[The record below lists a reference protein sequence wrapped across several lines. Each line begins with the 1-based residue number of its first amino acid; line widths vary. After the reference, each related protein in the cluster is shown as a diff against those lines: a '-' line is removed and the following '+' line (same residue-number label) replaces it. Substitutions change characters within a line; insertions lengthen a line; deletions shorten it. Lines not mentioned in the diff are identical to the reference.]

1 MRYETDAKIREH
13 IIAKYHEALMV
24 FESTIQNSELT
35 LQAIERGAKAK

>member
-13 IIAKYHEALMV
+13 IISKYHEALKV

-35 LQAIERGAKAK
+35 LQAMERGAKGK